1 MSLRQLHPVFPYPL
15 LTVRAAA
22 ADDLAAAQAFY
33 ALCISEAA
41 WLPEPAKRAPVLAD
55 VSRGETLH
63 VAATPAGV
71 VVGFVSV
78 QEAEP
83 FIHHLYVHP
92 DARGMQV
99 GGALLASLQAWL
111 PMPWH
116 LKCVA
121 RNVEA
126 LRFYRRLGWE
136 DLGSGE
142 SEHGTYLLLRFG
154 QEPVLSIRP
163 N

>member
-1 MSLRQLHPVFPYPL
+1 M
-15 LTVRAAA
+15 LTVRPAT
-22 ADDLAAAQAFY
+22 ADDLAAAQAIY
-33 ALCISEAA
+33 SLSVSEAA
-41 WLPEPAKRAPVLAD
+41 WLPEPAKQEPVLAD

-63 VAATPAGV
+63 VAVTHAGM

-83 FIHHLYVHP
+83 FVHHLYVHP

-99 GGALLASLQAWL
+99 GKALLASLQAWL

-126 LRFYRRLGWE
+126 LRFYRHLGWE
-136 DLGSGE
+136 ELASGE
-142 SEHGTYLLLRFG
+142 SEHGTYLLLAYGRG
-154 QEPVLSIRP
+154 PVPSISP